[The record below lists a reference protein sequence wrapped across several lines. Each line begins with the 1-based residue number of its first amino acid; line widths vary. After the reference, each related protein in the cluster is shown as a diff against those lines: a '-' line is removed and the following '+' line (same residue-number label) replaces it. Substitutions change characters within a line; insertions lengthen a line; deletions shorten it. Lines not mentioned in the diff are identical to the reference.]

1 MGGDPLVWSARE
13 FVLAM
18 LDDFGMVAFD
28 DLLFRIDGS
37 PVTLPWGEQRTCS
50 HLVFSIIKSFEK
62 RIGYA
67 PLDVD
72 KLKARGTECF
82 SSV

>member
-1 MGGDPLVWSARE
+1 
-13 FVLAM
+13 
-18 LDDFGMVAFD
+18 MVSSRF
-28 DLLFRIDGS
+28 L
-37 PVTLPWGEQRTCS
+37 
-50 HLVFSIIKSFEK
+50 IIKSFEK